1 MRVLMGAFSWALEP
15 ASPLDLFRAGR
26 LRECISA
33 LANDV
38 TPGAVVRRIRA
49 NIRLREYRD
58 ALDLVCELPDDT
70 DSDRALAC
78 AFRIHCNSALGNW
91 ISVKRDDLLASSLRP
106 SQEARGELAYARAS
120 SAFQRGDVTAM
131 EQAIMSAVPDVSV
144 ELQHGL
150 LHMRAWAASLR
161 RDYVKHGRLLERLV
175 REVGNSDVS
184 LTANCA
190 QALAH
195 LAREIYTSGT
205 YELVTDLV
213 DRIPWTDDLADVQFL
228 TMRALAWAHAL
239 RGSHRAAQRMM
250 LEVRDLAPSQS
261 WIAAAYADQ
270 AYLARMSG
278 ADMMASSLLQ
288 HAINVARQTSWDGTS
303 EERVALLNLIELAAD
318 ADRPAA
324 LELVAMYERIREP
337 IAATNAL
344 RHDTRLAAMEDH
356 AIGAALAAHQ
366 DPAAESRL
374 RAAFDAFAAIRY
386 AWRSAAAALRLH
398 AISGDAAWLERAKE
412 AVRDFPESAVARDL
426 RRRTAGSDDAR
437 YAALTVTQRRVFAL
451 VCRGHSDAAIAKELS
466 ISVNTAKN
474 HVAAIRVRFGAD
486 SRAQV
491 IAMAREAGLTA

>member
-1 MRVLMGAFSWALEP
+1 MGASSRALEP

-26 LRECISA
+26 LRECIAA
-33 LANDV
+33 LQNDTSPSSV
-38 TPGAVVRRIRA
+38 ARRIRA
-49 NIRLREYRD
+49 YIRLRQYRD
-58 ALDLVCELPDDT
+58 ALSLVCELPDDD
-70 DSDRALAC
+70 DSDRALSC
-78 AFRIHCNSALGNW
+78 AFRIHCNSALGEW
-91 ISVKRDDLLASSLRP
+91 TAVRRDEQIVSTLRP
-106 SQEARGELAYARAS
+106 SQEIRGELAYARAS
-120 SAFQRGDVTAM
+120 SAFQRGDAIGM
-131 EQAIMSAVPDVSV
+131 EQAIMTAVPDVSV

-161 RDYVKHGRLLERLV
+161 RDYVKHARLLERV
-175 REVGNSDVS
+175 VAVVGNSDVS

-213 DRIPWTDDLADVQFL
+213 ERIPWTPDLAEVRFL

-250 LEVRDLAPSQS
+250 LEVRDLVPTQN
-261 WIAAAYADQ
+261 WVAASYADQ
-270 AYLARMSG
+270 AYLARMAR
-278 ADMMASSLLQ
+278 ADVIADSLLQ
-288 HAINVARQTSWDGTS
+288 HAIEVARRTTWNGTT

-324 LELVAMYERIREP
+324 IELVALYRGIREP
-337 IAATNAL
+337 LSTTSAL
-344 RHDTRLAAMEDH
+344 RHDSRLTAMEDY
-356 AIGAALAAHQ
+356 AIGAALASNQ
-366 DPAAESRL
+366 DPEGEPRL
-374 RAAFDAFAAIRY
+374 RSAFGEFSSIRY

-398 AISGDAAWLERAKE
+398 AITNEAAWLERANE

-426 RRRTAGSDDAR
+426 RRRTAGSDDPR
-437 YAALTVTQRRVFAL
+437 YAALTATQRRVFAL
-451 VCRGHSDAAIAKELS
+451 LCRGCSDASIAKEMS